1 MQWHRNAFLEA
12 WGDGDLTRPAVGAR
26 DEPLPSRADQRRV
39 LALAVVAVLLGL
51 VLSATATSQPS
62 EQGGPRWQ
70 SPACAEQQRLQRH
83 GVRSGPSYR
92 AVARA
97 CREATGGR

>member
-1 MQWHRNAFLEA
+1 MSPYHR
-12 WGDGDLTRPAVGAR
+12 GPTGAG
-26 DEPLPSRADQRRV
+26 V

-51 VLSATATSQPS
+51 MLSTTAASQPS
-62 EQGGPRWQ
+62 EQDGPRK
-70 SPACAEQQRLQRH
+70 SPACAELQRLQRH

-97 CREATGGR
+97 CREASGGR

>member
-1 MQWHRNAFLEA
+1 MATSPVPLWAQEMSPYHH
-12 WGDGDLTRPAVGAR
+12 GPTGAG
-26 DEPLPSRADQRRV
+26 V

-62 EQGGPRWQ
+62 EQDGPRWQ
-70 SPACAEQQRLQRH
+70 APACAELQRLQRH
-83 GVRSGPSYR
+83 SVDSGPGYR

-97 CREATGGR
+97 CREASSGR

>member
-1 MQWHRNAFLEA
+1 MATSPVPLWAQEMSPYHR
-12 WGDGDLTRPAVGAR
+12 GPTGA
-26 DEPLPSRADQRRV
+26 SV

-51 VLSATATSQPS
+51 VLNAAASRPS
-62 EQGGPRWQ
+62 EQDGPRWQ
-70 SPACAEQQRLQRH
+70 QPACVELQRLQRH